1 MFGTF
6 IDFILDYRF
15 YTIPNLTKP
24 YHVDDS
30 RGQSRCYPIHFRPL
44 SSTIDH
50 LSIETFQRRCVL
62 SMWSGVESTVHDN
75 RYIVRGFVYNVLL
88 FCSSNLAQLS
98 SNVHGLF
105 LEKTS
110 VRLFD
115 GLLRISTRN
124 LFRDTNNSLRELF
137 RTFVRI
143 QRVIWDQLLASKAEI
158 I

>member
-1 MFGTF
+1 MVQSS
-6 IDFILDYRF
+6 DCVRDVYRF
-15 YTIPNLTKP
+15 YFGLSVLYDPKP

-30 RGQSRCYPIHFRPL
+30 RGQSRCFPIHFRPP
-44 SSTIDH
+44 SSTIDY
-50 LSIETFQRRCVL
+50 LSIETFKRRCVP

-75 RYIVRGFVYNVLL
+75 RHIVRGFVYNVLL
-88 FCSSNLAQLS
+88 FCSSNQAQLS
-98 SNVHGLF
+98 SF

-137 RTFVRI
+137 RTFLRI

>member
-6 IDFILDYRF
+6 IDFISDYRF
-15 YTIPNLTKP
+15 YTIPNFNETG
-24 YHVDDS
+24 S

-44 SSTIDH
+44 SSTIDY
-50 LSIETFQRRCVL
+50 LWIETFQRRCVL

-75 RYIVRGFVYNVLL
+75 RYIVRGLVYNVLL
-88 FCSSNLAQLS
+88 FCSSNQASFQAMCTVFS
-98 SNVHGLF
+98 STKDF
-105 LEKTS
+105 F
-110 VRLFD
+110 RLFD

-137 RTFVRI
+137 RTFLRI
-143 QRVIWDQLLASKAEI
+143 QRVIWNRLLASKAEI